1 MEKRDEVPTTKPC
14 THVVVFENKI
24 GDLVTM
30 AAGGVERRDI
40 CIKGENNFKARI
52 PQENKLRYPLR
63 FTNSKV
69 FDAGKECDFRN
80 PGWLRK
86 GLIVEVKEEGR
97 RQAFWDHNK
106 GGMKSVKWEARGTK
120 AYTSDTVGL
129 GHVPLEARS
138 L

>member
-1 MEKRDEVPTTKPC
+1 MAWRGGICALKGRIILRRESHK
-14 THVVVFENKI
+14 KI
-24 GDLVTM
+24 
-30 AAGGVERRDI
+30 
-40 CIKGENNFKARI
+40 NF
-52 PQENKLRYPLR
+52 RYPLR

-97 RQAFWDHNK
+97 RHSFWDHNK